1 MPAKRTPEEI
11 WSALEKEA
19 LDDEQAKRA
28 ASVTPDEAARRLA
41 EAGVDVHGVRAEARA
56 FREEMA
62 RRVAA
67 RRAAQER
74 TAKASRRP
82 QRRTVVWLVAAA
94 LGVAAGGGLLYAR
107 LSRQLPPAPVPPAPT
122 PTAPAPEPS
131 NWASQNIAAEGLRR
145 EAYARCDASDWIACL
160 DRLDEAARIDPAG
173 DAAPDVR
180 EARRKA
186 TNGLRA
192 SPAPTNKLNPPR

>member
-41 EAGVDVHGVRAEARA
+41 AAGVDVHAVRAEARA
-56 FREEMA
+56 FREEMS
-62 RRVAA
+62 RRVAERRVA
-67 RRAAQER
+67 RERA
-74 TAKASRRP
+74 TKASRRP

-107 LSRQLPPAPVPPAPT
+107 LSRQPLPAPVPPAPT
-122 PTAPAPEPS
+122 PSAPATEPS
-131 NWASQNIAAEGLRR
+131 GWASQNIAAEGLRQQ
-145 EAYARCDASDWIACL
+145 AYARCDASDWIGCL
-160 DRLDEAARIDPAG
+160 ERLDEAARIDPAG
-173 DAAPDVR
+173 DAAPAVQQ
-180 EARRKA
+180 ARRKA
-186 TNGLRA
+186 SEGLK
-192 SPAPTNKLNPPR
+192 APGPTDKLRGPR